1 MHKWSSRTFRIC
13 FHSQMWETQIWWI
26 DQKCRLLLNIIR
38 VRGYRK
44 KINIPSIEHSTDE
57 HPKFHLYRT
66 TLSCKSV
73 YGQVGQP
80 CTGLATI
87 RVHTVTNTSY
97 SRLVEARR
105 MGDCWGLHWVNFV
118 KLGPAVATDH
128 AVTVTVSCTD
138 VRHVVKLLDT
148 RSEEYN
154 SWLGSTWL
162 YDHRTAS
169 IMDGEMPCGPESPR
183 HSHGL
188 TRRFVAWAR
197 TFPRGRIPPDIFPS
211 RTILPFLYC
220 VGHLAFRPIP
230 STTTIRQPAI

>member
-97 SRLVEARR
+97 SRLVVKMWNSLPVDIIDFSSLSRFRR
-105 MGDCWGLHWVNFV
+105 SLCKIYFSEFL
-118 KLGPAVATDH
+118 
-128 AVTVTVSCTD
+128 TVQYFFSSFF
-138 VRHVVKLLDT
+138 L
-148 RSEEYN
+148 N
-154 SWLGSTWL
+154 
-162 YDHRTAS
+162 
-169 IMDGEMPCGPESPR
+169 
-183 HSHGL
+183 
-188 TRRFVAWAR
+188 
-197 TFPRGRIPPDIFPS
+197 
-211 RTILPFLYC
+211 LYC
-220 VGHLAFRPIP
+220 L
-230 STTTIRQPAI
+230 